1 MQHKRLVIDANI
13 LIRAVF
19 GQRVP
24 QLIYAYSSQVA
35 LYVAEA
41 NYEEAVHYLA
51 QLAPTR
57 GITEDVWRSSLAGVM
72 AGVQLV
78 GQDELVLV
86 EEQALARIGHRDKND
101 WPAVAAAMLL
111 DCPIWTED
119 ADFFGS
125 GVATWTTKTVEIYF
139 KETE

>member
-24 QLIYAYSSQVA
+24 QLIYAHCSQVA

-41 NYEEAVHYLA
+41 NYDEAVYYLA
-51 QLAPTR
+51 QLAPAR
-57 GITEDVWRSSLAGVM
+57 GMAEDIWRCALDNVM
-72 AGVQLV
+72 AGIQLV

-101 WPAVAAAMLL
+101 WPVSTVTARDGLGCLFGHAA
-111 DCPIWTED
+111 
-119 ADFFGS
+119 
-125 GVATWTTKTVEIYF
+125 
-139 KETE
+139 